1 MSDVKRINLGPADLQ
16 EGELRGYAVG
26 KRNVLVACVGG
37 RIKALDDW
45 CNHAGCLLSG
55 GRLEKNTVVCPCHE
69 VGFDLDTGKNVT
81 SPGVA
86 DDQPAYPTEVEGG
99 QLHVVGFP
107 TE

>member
-1 MSDVKRINLGPADLQ
+1 MTRINLGPADLK

-26 KRNVLVACVGG
+26 KRNVLVACVAGKF
-37 RIKALDDW
+37 KALDDW

-55 GRLEKNTVVCPCHE
+55 GHLDQNMVVCPCHE
-69 VGFDLDTGKNVT
+69 IGFDLDTGKNVT

-86 DDQPAYPTEVEGG
+86 DDQPAYPTQVEDG

>member
-1 MSDVKRINLGPADLQ
+1 M
-16 EGELRGYAVG
+16 
-26 KRNVLVACVGG
+26 
-37 RIKALDDW
+37 
-45 CNHAGCLLSG
+45 
-55 GRLEKNTVVCPCHE
+55 VVCPCHE

-86 DDQPAYPTEVEGG
+86 DDQPAYPTQVEGG